1 MVRFI
6 DCLFKHALLTK
17 LQLQEQEAPEFLMVR
32 GGLGKLKI
40 VIGPGTFF
48 LLLQPVQM
56 LGFLLNSGCVT
67 ICMPVRPRNIKA
79 VRSRPA
85 PPPELT
91 FHEKFTLCPR
101 HCLYN

>member
-48 LLLQPVQM
+48 
-56 LGFLLNSGCVT
+56 FIVT
-67 ICMPVRPRNIKA
+67 ASTDIRIFIK
-79 VRSRPA
+79 
-85 PPPELT
+85 
-91 FHEKFTLCPR
+91 FGLC
-101 HCLYN
+101 

>member
-6 DCLFKHALLTK
+6 DCSFKHALLTK

-48 LLLQPVQM
+48 YCYSQY
-56 LGFLLNSGCVT
+56 
-67 ICMPVRPRNIKA
+67 R
-79 VRSRPA
+79 
-85 PPPELT
+85 
-91 FHEKFTLCPR
+91 
-101 HCLYN
+101 Y

>member
-6 DCLFKHALLTK
+6 DCSFKHALLTK

-56 LGFLLNSGCVT
+56 LGFLLNSGCVRFL
-67 ICMPVRPRNIKA
+67 CVF
-79 VRSRPA
+79 V
-85 PPPELT
+85 PEILMLSVLARRL
-91 FHEKFTLCPR
+91 HQ
-101 HCLYN
+101 N